1 MVICIGVPYANCND
15 PQVQSADTRVD
26 LAVESLI
33 VFFFHVRIIQVKLKM
48 EFNDKRRARLRQENQ
63 DVENFL
69 DGSSWYT
76 CNAHRALNQAIGR
89 CIRNSVDYGSEFCQ
103 FFLSSISLPLSLSLS
118 LSPSL
123 SLSQCLSVILLL
135 HLNFDYKN
143 IRSNVCSGAVVF
155 LDERMASASAI
166 AHLPQWIRQT
176 GGPGCE
182 SESMEQITSGL
193 TDFYARM
200 RAHPAPAQ
208 ITSPDTRHALLTSAR
223 APAVASSS
231 LLAPSVQ
238 SVALDQPDAQKAVQF
253 CENSTSAF
261 SFPHFD

>member
-1 MVICIGVPYANCND
+1 MQRTSR
-15 PQVQSADTRVD
+15 PQSSDRPMHSKFRG
-26 LAVESLI
+26 LWFGILSI
-33 VFFFHVRIIQVKLKM
+33 FSFF
-48 EFNDKRRARLRQENQ
+48 
-63 DVENFL
+63 
-69 DGSSWYT
+69 Y
-76 CNAHRALNQAIGR
+76 
-89 CIRNSVDYGSEFCQ
+89 
-103 FFLSSISLPLSLSLS
+103 LSPALSLSLS